1 MKQHGKRYFCNGHL
15 SQWRL
20 FPVTVQYCS
29 TTIRTEMNA
38 IRIMTITLLML
49 AGILC
54 KAQDPRDGNL
64 RYFEPVLDG
73 EVVYRGPDVVFRKL
87 SEGTWIGSGHVI
99 ASETLYLIEGKSR
112 ALLIDTGAKIAGL
125 DKIIKSITDK
135 PVTVVL
141 THVHSDHS
149 GNVGFFPEVWINPSE
164 IAVRSNAVSGYEG
177 QVRFLSDRQKFD
189 LGGRTVEVFF
199 APGHTQGSTIFLD
212 SSRRTGFSGSSF
224 GSGNLNL
231 LTDFSTFIKTCDSV
245 LSALKKRKIKILYPG
260 HYYGDN
266 PDTPERI
273 KEMRSLAKDIL
284 SGNVQGVPN
293 TGGSF
298 GLDIRVSRNG
308 FRINYSSRSL
318 K

>member
-1 MKQHGKRYFCNGHL
+1 MK
-15 SQWRL
+15 
-20 FPVTVQYCS
+20 
-29 TTIRTEMNA
+29 A
-38 IRIMTITLLML
+38 IRILTMTLLML
-49 AGILC
+49 AGIFC
-54 KAQDPRDGNL
+54 KAQDPRDGNM

-87 SEGTWIGSGHVI
+87 SEGTWMGSGHVI
-99 ASETLYLIEGKSR
+99 ASETLYLIEGKTR

-125 DKIIKSITDK
+125 DKIIRSITDK

-141 THVHSDHS
+141 THAHSDHS
-149 GNVGFFPEVWINPSE
+149 GNVGCFPQVWINPSE
-164 IAVRSNAVSGYEG
+164 ISVRSNAVSGYEG
-177 QVRFLSDRQKFD
+177 QVSFLTDGQKID
-189 LGGRTVEVFF
+189 LGGRTIEVFF

-212 SSRRTGFSGSSF
+212 SSRRVGFSGSSF

-231 LTDFSTFIKTCDSV
+231 LTDFSTFLKTCDSV
-245 LSALKKRKIKILYPG
+245 LSVLKKRKIRILYPG

-273 KEMRSLAKDIL
+273 KEMRSFAKDIL
-284 SGNVQGVPN
+284 SGDVTGVPN

-298 GLDIRVSRNG
+298 GLDTRAARNG